1 MGSNSSGFLRWF
13 SLGNDRG
20 ADTDCVA
27 DDAGAIML
35 AVPYPALGLSAVTT
49 VNGNV
54 PFGSGPRA

>member
-1 MGSNSSGFLRWF
+1 VTIRVVL
-13 SLGNDRG
+13 
-20 ADTDCVA
+20 DCDPGT